1 MADSSFEPPRDNN
14 DDVLELNNDLERMI
28 ENMEQ
33 ISGGLPV
40 SLFPVLLPL
49 VFAIC
54 LRLMRVCCVHL

>member
-33 ISGGLPV
+33 ISGGLTV
-40 SLFPVLLPL
+40 SLLPIILPL

-54 LRLMRVCCVHL
+54 LKLIQVCCVYL